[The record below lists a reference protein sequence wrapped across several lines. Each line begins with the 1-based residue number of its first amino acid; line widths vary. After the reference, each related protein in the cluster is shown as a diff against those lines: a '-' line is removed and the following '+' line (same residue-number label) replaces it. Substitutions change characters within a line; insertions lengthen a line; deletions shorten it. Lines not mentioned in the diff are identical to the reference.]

1 MEAGDVDFEYDRNDE
16 RLLKLLGGEKI
27 AFKRG
32 AEPDGNCWWYAYFES
47 KAYQARESITQAEL
61 HKRVLEKKKEI
72 GKVIDNYLK
81 DREKLGIGNFGPN
94 FSQNEAD
101 WKKKIK
107 DELKDKKWA
116 SDSMASLVAFHDKT
130 DVYNVN
136 TKEVTGFPGTYT
148 MGCRLLLGGST
159 KEFKK
164 ARREQRPWRSENKPV
179 YICHDGGVHY
189 EALIPESWP
198 SGYPSDQ
205 TGEMAPAPDNKEQ
218 REDLEAMKD
227 TRTTTLEN
235 SVKRLEDNLQQI
247 PETGVKELEEN
258 AYRVLEEGAERT
270 CAHTLA
276 NMAGGGDEFITPA
289 QMADVHFRRCIE
301 NGIMNYA
308 GPDDPVNT
316 LPQRP
321 AEVVTETL
329 PPADM
334 DTRTGRVGDRVKKGK
349 GKSKANARHIKDNAH
364 PPTSKDEADES
375 MRQFAG
381 IEANKDIPFNYQWSP
396 LNASIVAVR
405 YKKVPGGL
413 KIQVSFG
420 RDREFMDW
428 LLLAKSR
435 VLAGMGISALGLY
448 ADQYLPAGKVIGL
461 YTGRILGEFEPQ
473 TTKDL
478 VETPLTGFRH
488 GILTMIGDDDKLL
501 LHSYND
507 GAKGVRP
514 IVRLVDGGRGAPT
527 SGTQIGQTYD
537 PLGVGVIFPWTYVH
551 MANDPRGSRDPRIG
565 KAYYPNATFQHGS
578 PGLKVINPIYP
589 REEVVW
595 EYDNAKITEGGKYIA
610 SGEGV
615 EFGKRLWLM
624 QRVAKK
630 IDGAQKELDAFMM
643 DERRDALE
651 VAVESLEKIVE
662 KNKRINTPKRCTG
675 RPQRKCTEK
684 EEKEQPDLL
693 DDMDMRDV
701 ENALKVEGLDKKS
714 MKKLRDLIKE
724 YNDWRQTQAF

>member
-1 MEAGDVDFEYDRNDE
+1 MDKILTRMHTFQNKVRCPTEDDASITEHEHWVITALKHDIRSVLMTESSILHPDSVQQILNSVVRADESLHRIGGPVFWNVVVNSALQRAMRLPEDKRQGFLFHEIMKTVVNDRNAFCGVKGKEGAKYGSLAQCKRKRQTRYWGAGWLKTTYAGYAQVYHPWRMEAGDVDFEYDRNDE

-136 TKEVTGFPGTYT
+136 TKEVTGFPG
-148 MGCRLLLGGST
+148 
-159 KEFKK
+159 
-164 ARREQRPWRSENKPV
+164 
-179 YICHDGGVHY
+179 
-189 EALIPESWP
+189 
-198 SGYPSDQ
+198 
-205 TGEMAPAPDNKEQ
+205 
-218 REDLEAMKD
+218 
-227 TRTTTLEN
+227 
-235 SVKRLEDNLQQI
+235 
-247 PETGVKELEEN
+247 
-258 AYRVLEEGAERT
+258 
-270 CAHTLA
+270 
-276 NMAGGGDEFITPA
+276 
-289 QMADVHFRRCIE
+289 
-301 NGIMNYA
+301 
-308 GPDDPVNT
+308 
-316 LPQRP
+316 
-321 AEVVTETL
+321 
-329 PPADM
+329 
-334 DTRTGRVGDRVKKGK
+334 RVGDRVKKGK
-349 GKSKANARHIKDNAH
+349 GKRKANARHIKDNAH

-527 SGTQIGQTYD
+527 SGTKIGQTYD
-537 PLGVGVIFPWTYVH
+537 PLGVGVIFPWTYACAH
-551 MANDPRGSRDPRIG
+551 
-565 KAYYPNATFQHGS
+565 
-578 PGLKVINPIYP
+578 
-589 REEVVW
+589 
-595 EYDNAKITEGGKYIA
+595 
-610 SGEGV
+610 
-615 EFGKRLWLM
+615 GKRST
-624 QRVAKK
+624 RVA
-630 IDGAQKELDAFMM
+630 
-643 DERRDALE
+643 
-651 VAVESLEKIVE
+651 
-662 KNKRINTPKRCTG
+662 
-675 RPQRKCTEK
+675 
-684 EEKEQPDLL
+684 
-693 DDMDMRDV
+693 
-701 ENALKVEGLDKKS
+701 
-714 MKKLRDLIKE
+714 
-724 YNDWRQTQAF
+724 